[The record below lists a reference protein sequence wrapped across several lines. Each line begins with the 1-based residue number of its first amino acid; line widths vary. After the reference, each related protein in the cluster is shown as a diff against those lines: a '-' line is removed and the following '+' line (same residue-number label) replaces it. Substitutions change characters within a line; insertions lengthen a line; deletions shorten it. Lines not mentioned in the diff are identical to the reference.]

1 MKNSKTSFLAVKVL
15 LVLASLVSMPVFSSE
30 NEGKELI
37 SKPFI
42 IGAVSEK
49 VKSRIKWSLPLAE
62 YLASSLKEFGY
73 THGEVVV
80 VPTLEEMSQQLKS
93 GHVHLVPATVY
104 SALIYEN
111 RIDANILV
119 RRWKKGS
126 ATYHSIIFG
135 RNDGKNLNFD
145 ELHGKTILFEKPSSN
160 SSFFIPAV
168 ALIGQGYELQ
178 YLESHADMPDPE
190 KIGYMFMNQQLKQS
204 NEINISSWVY
214 QQRADLGAFS
224 DRNWKS
230 TEDIPNRIKQSV
242 GIVYESSLYPRDLM
256 ISSPSLSQEV
266 NLAIKNTLKT
276 MHLEPDAKST
286 LVRFQKTSQ
295 FDELNQDMLNVIDE
309 ARQHL
314 PKIEA
319 LQK

>member
-1 MKNSKTSFLAVKVL
+1 MKNSKTSFLASKVL
-15 LVLASLVSMPVFSSE
+15 LVLASLVSMTASSSE
-30 NEGKELI
+30 IDDIALN

-42 IGAVSEK
+42 VGAVSEK

-62 YLASSLKEFGY
+62 YLANSLKEHGY

-119 RRWKKGS
+119 RRWKKGRS
-126 ATYHSIIFG
+126 TYHSIIFG
-135 RNDGKNLNFD
+135 RNEGQNLNFS
-145 ELHGKTILFEKPSSN
+145 ELNGKTILFEKPSSN

-178 YLESHADMPDPE
+178 YLESHTERPDSD

-224 DRNWKS
+224 DRNWNS
-230 TEDIPNRIKQSV
+230 TEDLPNRIKQSV
-242 GIVYESSLYPRDLM
+242 EIVYESSLYPRDLM
-256 ISSPSLSQEV
+256 ISSPSLSTEV

-276 MHLEPDAKST
+276 MHLDPSAKAT
-286 LVRFQKTSQ
+286 LLRFQKTSQ

-309 ARQHL
+309 ARRHL